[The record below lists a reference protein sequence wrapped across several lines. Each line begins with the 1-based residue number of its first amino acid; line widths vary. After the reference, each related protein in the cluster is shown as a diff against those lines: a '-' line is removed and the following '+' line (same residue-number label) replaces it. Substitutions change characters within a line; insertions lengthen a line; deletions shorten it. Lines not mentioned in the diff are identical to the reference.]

1 MAYYHTFYELRSRY
15 IVLLD
20 NHYGSVF
27 SYISFFC
34 DSLGKLPTQSQ
45 HICKAAV
52 YTSKC
57 HPRLQSSGARSFSAV
72 PASLRLPLNGAELL
86 EIISSF
92 C

>member
-1 MAYYHTFYELRSRY
+1 MTYYHTFYELRSRY

-57 HPRLQSSGARSFSAV
+57 HPRSFSVV